1 MRTLLKRN
9 IKIYFKDGLNMF
21 FSLLSILIIIGL
33 YIIFL
38 GNNWR
43 DVLMAD
49 LVDADVL
56 LYSWLAAGIVA
67 VATITTTLGAF
78 NVIIDDRIKKI
89 DKGFYASPVKRK
101 SIVSAY
107 LLSAFVVGM
116 IMSTITFVLFSLYI
130 LFIGGSLLSP
140 VSYLQILGVLV
151 VSNLSGTAMVCFIA
165 SFIRSSSAFTSIST
179 ILGTLVGFLAGIYF
193 PIGVLPESVQV
204 VIRLF
209 PPSYGGMLLRRILME
224 NPIANSFYGIPTEY
238 VLEFRETM
246 GVVYKFGDFEVT
258 PMISVMIL
266 LGTAIIF
273 FGLSLFNMRKMKKK

>member
-9 IKIYFKDGLNMF
+9 IKIYFKDWMNMF
-21 FSLLSILIIIGL
+21 FSLLSILVIIVL
-33 YIIFL
+33 YIVFL

-78 NVIIDDRIKKI
+78 SVIIDDRIKKI
-89 DKGFYASPVKRK
+89 EKGFYASPVKRK

-130 LFIGGSLLSP
+130 LFIGGDLLSP
-140 VSYLQILGVLV
+140 VCYLQILGVLV

-165 SFIRSSSAFTSIST
+165 SFIRSSGAFTSIST

-193 PIGVLPESVQV
+193 PIGVLPESVQM

-209 PPSYGGMLLRRILME
+209 PPSYSGMLLRRILME
-224 NPIANSFYGIPTEY
+224 NPIVNSFYGIPTQY
-238 VLEFRETM
+238 VEEFRETM

-258 PMISVMIL
+258 PIISVMIL

-273 FGLSLFNMRKMKKK
+273 FGLSLLNMRKMKK

>member
-9 IKIYFKDGLNMF
+9 IKIYFRDRVNMF
-21 FSLLSILIIIGL
+21 FSLLSILVIIGL
-33 YIIFL
+33 YIVFL

-43 DVLMAD
+43 QALMED

-78 NVIIDDRIKKI
+78 SVIIDDRINKI

-116 IMSTITFVLFSLYI
+116 IMSTLTFVLFSLYI
-130 LFIGGSLLSP
+130 LFIGGTLLSP
-140 VSYLQILGVLV
+140 IGYLQVLGVLV
-151 VSNLSGTAMVCFIA
+151 VSTLSGTAMVCFIA
-165 SFIRSSSAFTSIST
+165 SFIRTSSAFTSIST

-193 PIGVLPESVQV
+193 PIGVLPESVQM

-224 NPIANSFYGIPTEY
+224 NPIVNSFYGIPTEY
-238 VLEFRETM
+238 IDEFRETM
-246 GVVYKFGDFEVT
+246 GIVYKFGEFEVT
-258 PMISVMIL
+258 PFISIMIL
-266 LGTAIIF
+266 LGTAVIF
-273 FGLSLFNMRKMKKK
+273 FGFSLLSMRKMKR

>member
-1 MRTLLKRN
+1 MKTLLKRN
-9 IKIYFKDGLNMF
+9 LKIYFRDRVNMLL
-21 FSLLSILIIIGL
+21 SLLSIFVIIGL
-33 YIIFL
+33 YIVFL

-43 DVLMAD
+43 EVLMAD
-49 LVDADVL
+49 LIDADVL

-78 NVIIDDRIKKI
+78 SVIIDDRINKL
-89 DKGFYASPVKRK
+89 DKGFYASPVTRK

-107 LLSAFVVGM
+107 LLSAFVVGL
-116 IMSTITFVLFSLYI
+116 IMSSITFILFSLYI

-140 VSYLQILGVLV
+140 VGYLQVLGVLV
-151 VSNLSGTAMVCFIA
+151 VSTLSGTAMVCFIA
-165 SFIRSSSAFTSIST
+165 SFIKSSSAFTSIST

-224 NPIANSFYGIPTEY
+224 TPIENSFYGIPAGYIE
-238 VLEFRETM
+238 EFRETM
-246 GVVYKFGDFEVT
+246 GIVYMFGDFEVT
-258 PMISVMIL
+258 PLMSVMIL
-266 LGTAIIF
+266 LGTAVIF
-273 FGLSLFNMRKMKKK
+273 FSLSLLNMRKMKG

>member
-9 IKIYFKDGLNMF
+9 IKIYFKDRVNMF
-21 FSLLSILIIIGL
+21 FSLLSIFIIIGL
-33 YIIFL
+33 YIVFL

-43 DVLMAD
+43 NALMAD
-49 LVDADVL
+49 LADADVL

-78 NVIIDDRIKKI
+78 SVIIDDRIKKI

-101 SIVSAY
+101 SIVTAY

-130 LFIGGSLLSP
+130 LYIGGSLLSL
-140 VSYLQILGVLV
+140 VGYLQVLGVLV
-151 VSNLSGTAMVCFIA
+151 VSTLSGTAMVCFIA
-165 SFIRSSSAFTSIST
+165 SFIKSSSAFTSIST

-193 PIGVLPESVQV
+193 PIGVLPESVQM

-224 NPIANSFYGIPTEY
+224 NPIENSFYGIPTSY
-238 VLEFRETM
+238 VEEFRETM
-246 GVVYKFGDFEVT
+246 GIVYMFGDFEVT
-258 PMISVMIL
+258 PLISVLIL
-266 LGTAIIF
+266 LGTAVIF
-273 FGLSLFNMRKMKKK
+273 FSLSLVNMRKMKG